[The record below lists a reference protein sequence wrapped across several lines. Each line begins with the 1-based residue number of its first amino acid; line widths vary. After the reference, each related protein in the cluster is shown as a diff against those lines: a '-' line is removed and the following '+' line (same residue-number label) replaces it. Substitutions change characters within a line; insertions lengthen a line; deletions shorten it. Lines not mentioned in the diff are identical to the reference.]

1 MGSQPRARR
10 THIVVAGP
18 RGRLQ
23 GGLLPHL
30 RGATSLQRDRC
41 VLCGRVTWGQRKR
54 GLPGSSVPGAP
65 TLCAWAGP
73 AGRHGGLPR
82 TLRSSLSK
90 RLAGGVQDM
99 SWRER
104 VREEREPL
112 QKGKW
117 GNRDQGDTR
126 SRRDEGLGN
135 WAGAPLL
142 FSFPSTCE
150 GQWDVLQRPL
160 WQ

>member
-104 VREEREPL
+104 VREGCLTCDDCSPAL
-112 QKGKW
+112 
-117 GNRDQGDTR
+117 
-126 SRRDEGLGN
+126 L
-135 WAGAPLL
+135 APD
-142 FSFPSTCE
+142 PSTSLAV
-150 GQWDVLQRPL
+150 GSVLGCSDPPQEPQLRCLTPL
-160 WQ
+160 G